1 MIGNFLNKLEKVR
14 GSKGRW
20 TACCPAHVD
29 RSPSLAITETDDGRI
44 LLKCFAGC
52 SAQQVVEAVGM
63 DLTDLFPSDNNIN
76 YLKANNQGNKPVRR
90 PFYATDLLKIIQFE
104 ALITSIAAFD
114 LSEGREVSTEDR
126 KRLKTALSRINEAV
140 SYIN

>member
-1 MIGNFLNKLEKVR
+1 MIGDLLNKLEKVK

-20 TACCPAHVD
+20 IACCPAHVD

-52 SAQQVVEAVGM
+52 SAYEIVKAVEM
-63 DLTDLFPSDNNIN
+63 DLTDLFPNDNNLSSLREKHFN
-76 YLKANNQGNKPVRR
+76 KAVRR
-90 PFYATDLLKIIQFE
+90 PFYASDLLKIIQFE
-104 ALITSIAAFD
+104 ALLTSVAAFD
-114 LSEGREVSTEDR
+114 LSHGRQVSEVDR
-126 KRLKTALSRINEAV
+126 KRLKTAVSRINEAV

>member
-1 MIGNFLNKLEKVR
+1 MIGNLLNRLEKVQ
-14 GSKGRW
+14 GKKGRW

-29 RSPSLAITETDDGRI
+29 KSPSLAITQLDDGRI

-52 SAQQVVEAVGM
+52 SAYEVVSAVGM
-63 DLTDLFPSDNNIN
+63 DMTDLFPKDN
-76 YLKANNQGNKPVRR
+76 LVGNKITNHAIKPERR

-114 LSEGREVSTEDR
+114 LAEGRQVSDTDR
-126 KRLKTALSRINEAV
+126 KRLKTAFERINEAV

>member
-1 MIGNFLNKLEKVR
+1 MIGDFLNKLEKVK

-20 TACCPAHVD
+20 TACCPAHND
-29 RSPSLAITETDDGRI
+29 KNPSLAITQTDDGRI

-90 PFYATDLLKIIQFE
+90 PFYASDLLKIIQFE
-104 ALITSIAAFD
+104 ALLTSIAAFD
-114 LSEGREVSTEDR
+114 LSQGREISTEDR

>member
-1 MIGNFLNKLEKVR
+1 MDERQETEMIGDLLNKLEKVK

-20 TACCPAHVD
+20 IACCPAHVD

-63 DLTDLFPSDNNIN
+63 DLTDYHGDII
-76 YLKANNQGNKPVRR
+76 
-90 PFYATDLLKIIQFE
+90 FYSGQKVNDKWREYTARFT
-104 ALITSIAAFD
+104 
-114 LSEGREVSTEDR
+114 EGRLTRVWYED
-126 KRLKTALSRINEAV
+126 KQ
-140 SYIN
+140 Y

>member
-1 MIGNFLNKLEKVR
+1 MIGDFLNKLEKVK

-52 SAQQVVEAVGM
+52 SAYEIVKAVGM
-63 DLTDLFPSDNNIN
+63 DLTDLFPNDNNIN

-90 PFYATDLLKIIQFE
+90 PFYASDLLKIIQFE
-104 ALITSIAAFD
+104 ALLTSIAAFD
-114 LSEGREVSTEDR
+114 LSQGREISTEDR

>member
-104 ALITSIAAFD
+104 ALLTSIAAFD
-114 LSEGREVSTEDR
+114 LSQGREVSTEDR

>member
-1 MIGNFLNKLEKVR
+1 MIGDLLNKLEKVK

-52 SAQQVVEAVGM
+52 SAHQIVEAVGM

-114 LSEGREVSTEDR
+114 VSEGREVSAEDR

>member
-1 MIGNFLNKLEKVR
+1 MIGDLLNKLGKVR

-20 TACCPAHVD
+20 IACCPAHVD

-52 SAQQVVEAVGM
+52 SAHQIVEAVGM
-63 DLTDLFPSDNNIN
+63 DLTDLFPSDNNLDR
-76 YLKANNQGNKPVRR
+76 LKANHINKPVRR

-114 LSEGREVSTEDR
+114 VSEGREVSAEDR
-126 KRLKTALSRINEAV
+126 KRLKTAVSRINEAV

>member
-1 MIGNFLNKLEKVR
+1 
-14 GSKGRW
+14 
-20 TACCPAHVD
+20 
-29 RSPSLAITETDDGRI
+29 
-44 LLKCFAGC
+44 
-52 SAQQVVEAVGM
+52 M

-90 PFYATDLLKIIQFE
+90 PFYASDLLKIIQFE
-104 ALITSIAAFD
+104 ALLTSIAAFD
-114 LSEGREVSTEDR
+114 LSQGREISTEDR

>member
-1 MIGNFLNKLEKVR
+1 MIGDLLNKLEKVR

-52 SAQQVVEAVGM
+52 SAHQVVEAVGM
-63 DLTDLFPSDNNIN
+63 DLTDLFPNDNNIN
-76 YLKANNQGNKPVRR
+76 YLKEQHFNKPVRR

-104 ALITSIAAFD
+104 ALVTSIAAFD
-114 LSEGREVSTEDR
+114 VSEGREVSAEDR

>member
-1 MIGNFLNKLEKVR
+1 MIGDFLNKLEKVK

-52 SAQQVVEAVGM
+52 SAYEIVKAVGM
-63 DLTDLFPSDNNIN
+63 DLTDLFPNDNNIN

-90 PFYATDLLKIIQFE
+90 PFYASDLLKIIQFE
-104 ALITSIAAFD
+104 ALLTSIAAFD
-114 LSEGREVSTEDR
+114 LSQCREISTEDR